1 MIFRLTERD
10 LQTKYG
16 TFREILYYDGQKESI
31 ALVMGNV
38 EAEENVICRVHSAC
52 VSGHVFNSVECECQA
67 EMEAAQGLIQK
78 AGKGVIIYL
87 EQEGKGNGHLALMAS
102 IPYKKAGMKQSQ
114 AYEKAGFEADAR
126 SFRPAAE
133 ILADLK
139 VRSIVLLTNNAGKA
153 VDLRKASITVSAT
166 KEISTEPSAE
176 TFIGGL

>member
-1 MIFRLTERD
+1 MIFRLTGRD
-10 LQTKYG
+10 LNTKYG

-38 EAEENVICRVHSAC
+38 ENEADVICRVHSAC
-52 VSGHVFNSVECECQA
+52 ISGHVFNSIECECQK
-67 EMEAAQGLIQK
+67 EMEAAQSAIQT

-102 IPYKKAGMKQSQ
+102 IPHKKAGLKQSE
-114 AYEKAGFEADAR
+114 AYEKVGFEADAR

-139 VRSIVLLTNNAGKA
+139 VESVVLLTDNAKKA
-153 VDLRKASITVSAT
+153 DDLRKWSINVSGT
-166 KEISTEPSAE
+166 KEIK
-176 TFIGGL
+176 I

>member
-10 LQTKYG
+10 LQTKFG
-16 TFREILYYDGQKESI
+16 MFREILFYDGQRESI
-31 ALVMGNV
+31 ALVMGEIEN
-38 EAEENVICRVHSAC
+38 EADVICRVHSAC
-52 VSGHVFNSVECECQA
+52 VSGHVFNSVECECQQ
-67 EMEAAQGLIQK
+67 EMDAAQDAIQK

-102 IPYKKAGMKQSQ
+102 IPYKKAGMKQSE

-139 VRSIVLLTNNAGKA
+139 VASIILLTNNAGKA
-153 VDLRKASITVSAT
+153 NDLENSGITVSG
-166 KEISTEPSAE
+166 ISEMKLPD
-176 TFIGGL
+176 

>member
-16 TFREILYYDGQKESI
+16 AFREILFYDGQKESI
-31 ALVMGNV
+31 ALVMGDV
-38 EAEENVICRVHSAC
+38 AESEDVICRVHSAC
-52 VSGHVFNSVECECQA
+52 VSGHVFNSVECECQQ
-67 EMEAAQGLIQK
+67 EMEAAQDLIQK
-78 AGKGVIIYL
+78 TGKGVIIYL

-139 VRSIVLLTNNAGKA
+139 VESVVLLTNNAGKA
-153 VDLRKASITVSAT
+153 EDLRKWSVNVSGI
-166 KEISTEPSAE
+166 KDI
-176 TFIGGL
+176 